1 MFQSHENTESGSG
14 QNPPDSPESESD
26 RTPLFP
32 NDGMCDRFVDFD
44 NPEKNGEHKLMEEL
58 LKQIFHQSNR
68 KVDALFDRD
77 KHSFDDD
84 DDDDD
89 DDGYSDEDSDP
100 IIVLQPGDS
109 FGPFLI
115 RHYIA
120 HGGFGIVYKAND
132 GSKRLDVALK
142 VPRTDRM
149 LNKKAMRRFHRE
161 ARMAFRL
168 QHPSIISVQD
178 VGHVDGVPYMTSA
191 FETGKTLREWI
202 RKHPNGLP
210 LELCVEWAINL
221 TSALDYLHQNGVV
234 HRDLKPSNI
243 IIAKRDHQTNSKS
256 FSYENHIPKITDFGL
271 GYLLKE
277 EQTQD
282 SLSEFWLGTPSYMS
296 PEQVLSANIR
306 VDIRSDIYAIG
317 LILGE
322 MLNGQKIRLM
332 DSVGELMMN
341 LCHDKPILE
350 LKNLQSRI
358 PPKFMDIL
366 CKCLEEK
373 PENRYQSPFD
383 LHNDLKQFQE
393 SGVFLYANSGRS
405 RIGSKLWT
413 RVKKIF
419 RSGQTEF

>member
-1 MFQSHENTESGSG
+1 MFQTHDNTESGSG
-14 QNPPDSPESESD
+14 QNPPDSSESESD
-26 RTPLFP
+26 QTPLFP
-32 NDGMCDRFVDFD
+32 NDGICDRFVDFD

-68 KVDALFDRD
+68 KIDTLFDRD
-77 KHSFDDD
+77 TPSFDDD

-89 DDGYSDEDSDP
+89 YSDEDSDP
-100 IIVLQPGDS
+100 IMVLQPGDS

-178 VGHVDGVPYMTSA
+178 IGHVDGVPYMTSA

-243 IIAKRDHQTNSKS
+243 IIAKRDHQTNSRS
-256 FSYENHIPKITDFGL
+256 FSFENHIPKITDFGL
-271 GYLLKE
+271 GYLLEE
-277 EQTQD
+277 EQTLD

-350 LKNLQSRI
+350 LKNLQATI

-383 LHNDLKQFQE
+383 LHNDLIQFRE
-393 SGVFLYANSGRS
+393 SGVFLYANPGRS